1 MPKPILAAKKGRA
14 ALDATPVRVVML
26 SLDSH
31 LASTIERAQAD
42 LRTLLPGLS
51 ISMHAATDW
60 NEDPES
66 LVRCREDISQGDII
80 IVTMLV
86 MEEHILPVL
95 PTLQARRDACDA
107 MVVCMSAAEMM
118 RLTRMG
124 GFRMDG
130 TGGGPMALLRR
141 LRGKSKP
148 NENKNAGAQQMS
160 MLRRIPKLLRFIP
173 GTAQDVRAYFL
184 TLQYWLAGSDENVAA
199 LVTFLIDRY
208 ADGPR
213 RGLRGL
219 LKVPPPVEYAEVG
232 LYHPRL
238 AGRVGEDLA
247 RVPMPARPAR
257 GRVGLLLMRSYVLA
271 GNTAH
276 YDSVIEA
283 LEERGL
289 QVVPAFASGLDA
301 RPAIERFFVRNGKA
315 VVDAVVSLTGFS
327 LVGGPAY
334 NDNHAA
340 QEVLAGLDVPYI
352 TALAVEFQTLEQ
364 WQTSDQGLMPVEA
377 TMMVA
382 IPELDGATGPLVFGG
397 RSNAALPERARDMQ
411 PQTERIEV
419 LAERVERLV
428 RLRHTPRSQRKIA
441 MVLFNFP
448 PNAGNTGTAA
458 YLSVFASLFN
468 TLTELRDA
476 GYGVEVPE
484 SVDVLRE
491 SIINGNAARYGAHA
505 NVHARVRTDDHV
517 RRETWLREIEK
528 QWGPAPGRQQT
539 DGASLF
545 VLGQSFGNV
554 FVGVQ
559 PAFGYEGDP
568 MRLQFEKGFT
578 PTHAFSAF
586 YRWIN
591 EDFGAHAVLHFGT
604 HGALEF
610 MPGKQAGLCGTCWP
624 DRLIG
629 ALPNFYLYASNN
641 PSEGMIAKRRSAATL
656 VSYLTPPIAH
666 AGLYRGLIDLKVSLE
681 RFRGLAPESQAER
694 GQLAELIQAQ
704 AAEMDLTAAEPP
716 WGVAAEDCVA
726 RLAETV
732 LELEYTL
739 IPHGLHVVGKPPS
752 ADQRAD
758 MLLAVAEA
766 SHDARPAKPA
776 IEALVA
782 GQTPEAALA
791 LAGMAPEEANLT
803 LFRELANTDHLLAQD
818 TELPGIVHA
827 LDGCYVRPAPGGD
840 LLRTPDILPTGRNL
854 HGFDPFRLPSAF
866 AVRDGTA
873 QAARLL
879 ERHLVEGNP
888 FPESIALVLWG
899 TDNLKTEG
907 GPIAQALALMGT
919 RPRFDSYGRLAGASL
934 IPLEELGRPRVD
946 VVMTLSGIFRDLLPL
961 QTRMLAEAAY
971 LAAVAE
977 EPEERNFVRKHALA
991 YQAAKGCDLETAALR
1006 VFSNA
1011 DGAYGA
1017 NVNYLVDSSRWG
1029 EEDELAETYTRRKC
1043 FAFGRTGKL
1052 VRQPDLLCSVLADV
1066 QLAYQNLDSVE
1077 LGVTTIDHYFD
1088 TLGGISRAVSRSKG
1102 GDIPVYIGDQTRG
1115 NGVVRTLAEQV
1126 AVETRTRML
1135 NPKWYEGMLE
1145 HGYEGV
1151 RQIEVHI
1158 TNTMGWSAT
1167 TGQVAPWVYQRL
1179 TETYVLDA
1187 EMRERLA
1194 ALNPTAS
1201 AKVASRLIEA
1211 HERRYWTPDPAT
1223 LEALRRAGEEL
1234 EDRLE
1239 GVLEAAA

>member
-1 MPKPILAAKKGRA
+1 
-14 ALDATPVRVVML
+14 
-26 SLDSH
+26 
-31 LASTIERAQAD
+31 
-42 LRTLLPGLS
+42 
-51 ISMHAATDW
+51 
-60 NEDPES
+60 
-66 LVRCREDISQGDII
+66 
-80 IVTMLV
+80 
-86 MEEHILPVL
+86 
-95 PTLQARRDACDA
+95 
-107 MVVCMSAAEMM
+107 
-118 RLTRMG
+118 
-124 GFRMDG
+124 
-130 TGGGPMALLRR
+130 
-141 LRGKSKP
+141 
-148 NENKNAGAQQMS
+148 
-160 MLRRIPKLLRFIP
+160 
-173 GTAQDVRAYFL
+173 
-184 TLQYWLAGSDENVAA
+184 
-199 LVTFLIDRY
+199 
-208 ADGPR
+208 
-213 RGLRGL
+213 
-219 LKVPPPVEYAEVG
+219 
-232 LYHPRL
+232 
-238 AGRVGEDLA
+238 
-247 RVPMPARPAR
+247 
-257 GRVGLLLMRSYVLA
+257 
-271 GNTAH
+271 
-276 YDSVIEA
+276 
-283 LEERGL
+283 
-289 QVVPAFASGLDA
+289 
-301 RPAIERFFVRNGKA
+301 
-315 VVDAVVSLTGFS
+315 
-327 LVGGPAY
+327 
-334 NDNHAA
+334 
-340 QEVLAGLDVPYI
+340 
-352 TALAVEFQTLEQ
+352 
-364 WQTSDQGLMPVEA
+364 
-377 TMMVA
+377 
-382 IPELDGATGPLVFGG
+382 
-397 RSNAALPERARDMQ
+397 
-411 PQTERIEV
+411 
-419 LAERVERLV
+419 
-428 RLRHTPRSQRKIA
+428 
-441 MVLFNFP
+441 
-448 PNAGNTGTAA
+448 
-458 YLSVFASLFN
+458 
-468 TLTELRDA
+468 
-476 GYGVEVPE
+476 
-484 SVDVLRE
+484 
-491 SIINGNAARYGAHA
+491 
-505 NVHARVRTDDHV
+505 
-517 RRETWLREIEK
+517 
-528 QWGPAPGRQQT
+528 GRQQT

-586 YRWIN
+586 YRWIS

-681 RFRGLAPESQAER
+681 RYRGLAPESQDER

-704 AAEMDLTAAEPP
+704 AAEMDLAAAEPP
-716 WGVAAEDCVA
+716 WGDEAEDRVA

-739 IPHGLHVVGKPPS
+739 IPHGLHVVGKPPT

-758 MLLAVAEA
+758 MLLALAEA

-782 GQTPEAALA
+782 GRAPEAALA
-791 LAGMAPEEANLT
+791 LAGMVPEEANLT

-866 AVRDGTA
+866 AVRDGDA

-1052 VRQPDLLCSVLADV
+1052 MRQPELLCSVLADV